1 MASIR
6 KKLATNVNDS
16 KNTRMDIAGAGV
28 MANWRPDE
36 LAHISRFCKIGQII
50 MQEAKR
56 LDRPVDCL
64 ESGCGEV
71 WVLRYLYKAFVSKKA
86 EIVNSYVGVD
96 IDPACLDD
104 WWVNDNLPVTD
115 HKWFQTM
122 TGNKGRIDIQ
132 DLTLEPDFKVEDES
146 MDVFWTTEVIEH
158 MKPECIEPWI
168 KSAHDK
174 LRQGGIAY
182 VSTPNHDGSNDQLPK
197 DHFYEWGFEELKTL
211 LTKHFELVDVK
222 GVFTQMNNFKKNH
235 RANMR
240 WSQQVVD
247 DIEARFDKNWARVI
261 LATAYPETSNN
272 CAWILRK
279 K

>member
-1 MASIR
+1 
-6 KKLATNVNDS
+6 
-16 KNTRMDIAGAGV
+16 
-28 MANWRPDE
+28 
-36 LAHISRFCKIGQII
+36 
-50 MQEAKR
+50 
-56 LDRPVDCL
+56 
-64 ESGCGEV
+64 
-71 WVLRYLYKAFVSKKA
+71 
-86 EIVNSYVGVD
+86 
-96 IDPACLDD
+96 
-104 WWVNDNLPVTD
+104 
-115 HKWFQTM
+115 
-122 TGNKGRIDIQ
+122 
-132 DLTLEPDFKVEDES
+132 
-146 MDVFWTTEVIEH
+146 

-168 KSAHDK
+168 KSAYDK

-211 LTKHFELVDVK
+211 LTKYFDLVDVK